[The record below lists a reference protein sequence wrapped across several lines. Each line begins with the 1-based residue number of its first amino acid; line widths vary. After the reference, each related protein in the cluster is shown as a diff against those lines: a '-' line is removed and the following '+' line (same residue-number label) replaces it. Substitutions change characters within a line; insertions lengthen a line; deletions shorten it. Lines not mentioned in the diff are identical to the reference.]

1 MKRGIQGR
9 YEVISSVGEP
19 VKAFVPNALPPNP
32 PLEIDDILQKK
43 LHGASYALGK
53 LDASAELLPDVGLFL
68 YMFIRKE
75 AVLSSMIE
83 GTQSSLSDLLM
94 FELKEKPGVPLADVQ
109 DVSNYVSAMNHGLQR
124 LSEGFPLSLRLL
136 REIHAKLLS
145 QGRGSHKNPGEFRHS
160 QNWIG
165 GTRPGN
171 AAFVPPPPEAA
182 MQCLN
187 DLELFLYREDMPLL
201 VKAALV
207 HVQFET
213 IHPFLDGNGRVG
225 RLLITLQLCNS
236 GILKQ
241 PLLYLSFYFKTHRSA
256 YYEILNDIRDTGNW
270 ERWLDFFL
278 DAVTE
283 TATQSKK
290 IILSL
295 NQQVE
300 QDRARIATLG
310 RARKSAALVHQAL
323 LRHPIADI
331 VKLREITGLANAT
344 IGTIMN
350 NLIGLGMIEEMTGL
364 KRNRFFC
371 YHNYM
376 KKMEVDG
383 HEGSAQKEAAPV

>member
-1 MKRGIQGR
+1 MKRGVQGR
-9 YEVISSVGEP
+9 YEVICIVGEP
-19 VKAFVPNALPPNP
+19 VKAFIPNALPPNP
-32 PLEIDDILQKK
+32 PLELDGTLQKK
-43 LHGASYALGK
+43 LDAAAYALGK
-53 LDASAELLPDVGLFL
+53 LDAAAELLPDVGLFL

-83 GTQSSLSDLLM
+83 GTQSSLSDLLL
-94 FELKEKPGVPLADVQ
+94 FELKEKPGVPLDDVQ
-109 DVSNYVSAMNHGLQR
+109 DVSNYVAAMNHGLQR

-145 QGRGSHKNPGEFRHS
+145 KGRGSRKNPGEFRHS

-207 HVQFET
+207 HAQFET
-213 IHPFLDGNGRVG
+213 IHPFLDGNGRIG
-225 RLLITLQLCNS
+225 RLLITLQLCNA

-241 PLLYLSFYFKTHRSA
+241 PLLYLSYYFKAHRSA

-283 TATQSKK
+283 TATRSRK

-295 NQQVE
+295 NKQVA
-300 QDRARIATLG
+300 QDRVKITSLG
-310 RARKSAALVHQAL
+310 RTSKSAALVHQAM
-323 LRHPIADI
+323 LRHPIANI
-331 VKLREITGLANAT
+331 AKLREITGLANAT
-344 IGTIMN
+344 IGTVLN
-350 NLIGLGMIEEMTGL
+350 SLNELGIIKEMTGMR
-364 KRNRFFC
+364 RNRFFC
-371 YHNYM
+371 YHDYM
-376 KKMEVDG
+376 EKLR
-383 HEGSAQKEAAPV
+383 